1 MFIYYPFISYNKETG
16 LKKIEHA
23 LLERNDTVRTD
34 SALSANGKQ
43 LLVYLEPES
52 ADVFMNRGQVKL
64 LLDRFDEAVS
74 DLSMAC
80 KIRLVNM
87 QISGCDVIW
96 FIFG

>member
-1 MFIYYPFISYNKETG
+1 MG
-16 LKKIEHA
+16 LKKIENA
-23 LLERNDTVRTD
+23 LLERNDI
-34 SALSANGKQ
+34 ALLERSQ
-43 LLVYLEPES
+43 LCLPLEKLVLILKWLKVYLEPES

-87 QISGCDVIW
+87 QIAGCDVIW

>member
-1 MFIYYPFISYNKETG
+1 MRCWRETT
-16 LKKIEHA
+16 
-23 LLERNDTVRTD
+23 LLERT
-34 SALSANGKQ
+34 Q
-43 LLVYLEPES
+43 LCLPLEKLVLILKWLKVYLEPES

-87 QISGCDVIW
+87 QISDCDVIW